1 MDKFVL
7 LSDKDKRAYFEVAA
21 AGLNVMPQLI
31 EKDFWVCW
39 MLKTLF
45 SLPAS
50 GSHLT
55 FKGGTSLSKC
65 YGVIRR
71 FSEDVDVS
79 IERTFLS
86 SKGAIEPKKEESNKE
101 NQRRLERLQL
111 ACKEKIG
118 NTLIPELKKSISAVL
133 VNKKEWKV
141 KLDSNDALGQTVLFT
156 FPHVL
161 TSSVESY
168 VKSAVKIEFGSRAD
182 HWPVQTMIV
191 NPYVANVSGDVAIEG
206 TSVRVLAAER
216 TFWEKA
222 TILHMIYHYP
232 KGKNILLRMSRHYY
246 DLFAMG
252 DTPICKKS
260 LKKIALL
267 KDVSEHKTL
276 FFKANWAHYEEAKPG
291 TLRLVPRDDQMSQL
305 KTDYRQMQEMFFE
318 DPPLFESI
326 VEKLQGIED
335 KINRIQRM
343 KKP

>member
-21 AGLNVMPQLI
+21 ADLNVMPQLI

-39 MLKTLF
+39 ILKILF
-45 SLPAS
+45 SLPKS
-50 GSHLT
+50 GNHLT

-65 YGVIRR
+65 YDVIKR
-71 FSEDVDVS
+71 FSEDVDIS

-86 SKGAIEPKKEESNKE
+86 SKASIEPAKDESNKE

-111 ACKEKIG
+111 ACKEKIIG
-118 NTLIPELKKSISAVL
+118 TLIPELKKNISAVL
-133 VNKKEWKV
+133 AGKKEWNTE
-141 KLDSNDALGQTVLFT
+141 LDPNDTSGQTILFT
-156 FPHVL
+156 FPRAL

-168 VKSAVKIEFGSRAD
+168 VKSAVKIEFGSRAE
-182 HWPVQTMIV
+182 HWPVENMTV
-191 NPYVANVSGDVAIEG
+191 TPYVANISGDMAIEG
-206 TSVRVLAAER
+206 ASVRVLAAER

-232 KGKNILLRMSRHYY
+232 EGKNVPSRMARHYY
-246 DLFAMG
+246 DLFAMV
-252 DTPICKKS
+252 DTPIYGKS

-267 KDVSEHKTL
+267 KDVSEHKSL

-291 TLRLVPRDDQMSQL
+291 SLRLMPRDEQVGQL

-318 DPPLFESI
+318 DPPSFENI
-326 VEKLQGIED
+326 LEKLKTVED
-335 KINRIQRM
+335 KINRIKQ
-343 KKP
+343 

>member
-1 MDKFVL
+1 MDKFIK
-7 LSDKDKRAYFEVAA
+7 LSDKNKRAYFEVAA
-21 AGLNVMPQLI
+21 ADLNVMPQLI

-39 MLKTLF
+39 ILKILF
-45 SLPAS
+45 TLPAS

-65 YGVIRR
+65 YDVIKR

-86 SKGAIEPKKEESNKE
+86 SEKSIEPTKEESNKE

-118 NTLIPELKKSISAVL
+118 NTLIPELKKNISTVL
-133 VNKKEWKV
+133 MDKKEWTV
-141 KLDSNDALGQTVLFT
+141 ELDPNDALGQTILFA
-156 FPHVL
+156 FPHAL

-182 HWPVQTMIV
+182 HWPVENMTV
-191 NPYVANVSGDVAIEG
+191 TPYVANVSGDVVTVVA
-206 TSVRVLAAER
+206 SVRVLAAER

-232 KGKNILLRMSRHYY
+232 EGKNVPPRMSRHYY
-246 DLFAMG
+246 DLFAMV
-252 DTPICKKS
+252 DTPIYEKS

-267 KDVSEHKTL
+267 KDVSEHKSL

-291 TLRLVPRDDQMSQL
+291 SLRLMPRDEQVGQL
-305 KTDYRQMQEMFFE
+305 KTDYRKMQEMFFE
-318 DPPLFESI
+318 DPPSFDQIIERLREI
-326 VEKLQGIED
+326 EKQIN
-335 KINRIQRM
+335 KISL
-343 KKP
+343 

>member
-21 AGLNVMPQLI
+21 ADLNVMPQLI

-39 MLKTLF
+39 ILKILF
-45 SLPAS
+45 SLPKS
-50 GSHLT
+50 GNHLT

-65 YGVIRR
+65 YDVIKR

-86 SKGAIEPKKEESNKE
+86 SKKSVEPTKDESNKE

-111 ACKEKIG
+111 ACKERISG
-118 NTLIPELKKSISAVL
+118 TIIPELKKSISTVL
-133 VNKKEWKV
+133 TDKKEWKV
-141 KLDSNDALGQTVLFT
+141 ELDPNDALYQTVLFT
-156 FPHVL
+156 FPHAL

-182 HWPVQTMIV
+182 HWPVENMAVT
-191 NPYVANVSGDVAIEG
+191 PYVANVSGDVSIEG

-232 KGKNILLRMSRHYY
+232 EGKNVPPRMSRHYY
-246 DLFAMG
+246 DLFAMV
-252 DTPICKKS
+252 DTPIYKKS
-260 LKKIALL
+260 LEKITLL
-267 KDVSEHKTL
+267 KDVSEHKAL

-291 TLRLVPRDDQMSQL
+291 GLKLSPREDQKGQL

-318 DPPLFESI
+318 NPPLFDSI
-326 VEKLQGIED
+326 LEKLKKVEKE
-335 KINRIQRM
+335 INRIKQ
-343 KKP
+343 